1 VGTSELEEWEVREE
15 LNNRVL
21 GRYSAATRPV
31 RGDLIELDG
40 ERFEVRQVADIVADG
55 ETQRGW
61 LIVARRGA

>member
-1 VGTSELEEWEVREE
+1 MGTSELEEWEVREE
-15 LNNRVL
+15 LTNRVL

-40 ERFEVRQVADIVADG
+40 ERFEVRQMADIVADG